1 MATGDRCLAASAT
14 VRASEAVAALAFLP
28 SPSFCFLPRLRTAGV
43 PAPTFRL
50 ACGACFPAAFAVLV
64 FARSVCSVA
73 VATTK
78 APLRRRMVPALPEI
92 QRRCVWASCGQVGTA
107 PPPSEAVGFRG
118 ERGQGC
124 ENHFFIGGCYRVSRS
139 LYMCLST
146 EIRIFVTSAPL
157 RGKRH
162 IRRQVVFSSQPIQR
176 TRCRSAPTTELRP
189 AQRICHD
196 AQTPLRA

>member
-1 MATGDRCLAASAT
+1 MATGDRCLAVSAT
-14 VRASEAVAALAFLP
+14 VRASEAAAALAFLP
-28 SPSFCFLPRLRTAGV
+28 FPSFCFLPRLRTAGV

-50 ACGACFPAAFAVLV
+50 ACGTCFPATFAVLI

-73 VATTK
+73 IAPTK
-78 APLRRRMVPALPEI
+78 APLRRRMVPALP
-92 QRRCVWASCGQVGTA
+92 QMVCLGKLWASRYRTATVRSGRLSRGAGTRLREPLLYRRLLPCVA
-107 PPPSEAVGFRG
+107 IAV
-118 ERGQGC
+118 
-124 ENHFFIGGCYRVSRS
+124 YVS
-139 LYMCLST
+139 LY
-146 EIRIFVTSAPL
+146 RDPHFRYKRPAG
-157 RGKRH
+157 GKRH